1 MLDEDRGSTP
11 FYRAWARPV
20 RARALSSSSRQPT
33 TRASA
38 TSSLNARSDL
48 ARSADARSVETR
60 SIYARS
66 TDGRSADARSLYARS
81 IEGRSDAASD
91 AVSSEAA
98 PQNMFDGGGGSGG
111 GGDGGGGSGRG
122 GGSERRSA
130 HDHIN
135 VGRARRVT
143 SASVSFADGT
153 RGGGESEDLDDDDD
167 DDGDDNPGG
176 RGGARSTLLG
186 GGGGHC
192 RGDHGG
198 GGGGDKNRGRSRFY
212 QHDVRRGA
220 SPGEVN
226 NNGNGGRG
234 TSRSVRSGGSGRGIL
249 VGIGRGGSV
258 GRIVPGGS
266 DDSEAGSIDV
276 IGYSSNEDPV
286 ARLCGGRREQSERLA
301 DTPVTVGTGDGDMD
315 ALCVGPV
322 FFFFFFFFFFFEN
335 SWMFVVGFSNSRL
348 YRQRNRGL
356 SWLEL
361 NIYFVTI
368 LCAGTRSEVSAGEV
382 GFGQRHRPCGEPMRS
397 VGPTRWLRRS
407 RLRPLC
413 GSAFSIRSKSTMMSA
428 NRCPNSLHHPSSART
443 RIV

>member
-1 MLDEDRGSTP
+1 MPEEEAWGGKSMSGDTARSRSASNTRFVMGGLTCVCVCVCVCVWSFFFKNIIFFQFLKSWFNLPFRSRFSAFEEWDPNIDAASRAAIVNMLDEDRGSTP

-315 ALCVGPV
+315 AL
-322 FFFFFFFFFFFEN
+322 
-335 SWMFVVGFSNSRL
+335 
-348 YRQRNRGL
+348 
-356 SWLEL
+356 
-361 NIYFVTI
+361 
-368 LCAGTRSEVSAGEV
+368 
-382 GFGQRHRPCGEPMRS
+382 
-397 VGPTRWLRRS
+397 
-407 RLRPLC
+407 
-413 GSAFSIRSKSTMMSA
+413 
-428 NRCPNSLHHPSSART
+428 
-443 RIV
+443 